1 MRYPLTNKS
10 FGAEEKAAI
19 LSTIESDCLT
29 MGDRVKEFEQAFAR
43 FAGKKYAMLLNSGS
57 SANLI
62 AVAAMYYQGRIR
74 RGDEV
79 IVPALSWST
88 TYSPLQQ
95 YGLKLKIV
103 DITDTLNIDVTQLEN
118 AITSRTKMVVAVN
131 ILGNPAQLDT
141 IRSFANRYNLAFME
155 DNCESMGATLYGR
168 QCGSYGDIGTFSSF
182 YTHHMN
188 TIEGGMLVTDDWD
201 LYETALSLREHG
213 WDRYL
218 KPDGGFYNFV
228 LPGYNVRPTE
238 ITAALG
244 LMQLERLPDEIK
256 VRRENAAMFQDLFG
270 ADERFRIQRETGE
283 SSWFSF
289 TMISNDRKYYLE
301 RMKGAGIE
309 YRMICGGCFTE
320 HPAAKHYNFEPLNGL
335 PMAKEA
341 HWKGYFIGNWGVP
354 MEKELHYLKET
365 L

>member
-1 MRYPLTNKS
+1 MRYPLTKKKIDQ
-10 FGAEEKAAI
+10 EEKAAI
-19 LSTIESDCLT
+19 LSALNSDRLT
-29 MGDRVKEFEQAFAR
+29 MGPIVLEFEMEFAK
-43 FAGKKYAMLLNSGS
+43 FAGKKYCMMVNSGS

-62 AVAAMYYQGRIR
+62 AVAAMFHKGMFQ
-74 RGDEV
+74 RGDEA

-88 TYSPLQQ
+88 TYAPLQQ
-95 YGLKLKIV
+95 YGLKLKVV
-103 DITDTLNIDVTQLEN
+103 DIDDTLNIDVTQLEN
-118 AITSRTKMVVAVN
+118 ALTPRTKMLVGVN

-141 IRSFANRYNLAFME
+141 LRAFANRYGLAFLE

-188 TIEGGMLVTDDWD
+188 TIEGGVLVTNDWD
-201 LYETALSLREHG
+201 LYEIALSLREHG

-244 LMQLERLPDEIK
+244 VIQLKRLPNEIV
-256 VRRENAAMFQDLFG
+256 VRRKNAAIFQSLF
-270 ADERFRIQRETGE
+270 ANDERFKIQRENGE

-289 TMISNDRKYYLE
+289 TMISADRKYYID
-301 RMKGAGIE
+301 RMKAAGIE

-320 HPAAKHYNFEPLNGL
+320 HPAAKHYNFEPVGSL
-335 PMAKEA
+335 PVAKQA
-341 HWKGYFIGNWGVP
+341 HWKGFFVGNWGVH
-354 MEKELHYLKET
+354 MDEQLHYLKEV